1 MPLVFIFVALLFWAT
16 VATVVALGRLSRD
29 TFRWF
34 ASLGHHGSRGAL
46 PAGQRGPHS

>member
-29 TFRWF
+29 TVRWV
-34 ASLGHHGSRGAL
+34 ASLGH
-46 PAGQRGPHS
+46 RGPRGTAGPGRAVPHR